1 MARLLI
7 LLAVVLAIG
16 IAEARVRSF
25 IFRRGVDVQACLDAH
40 NSFRSQ
46 HGAKPLK
53 WDDYLAKHAQAWADS
68 LAAKGGL
75 SHSPQ
80 AGVSDKE
87 GENLANAGSCPEAVA
102 QWIGQLGKYKSSGAC
117 TNPPANAPAG
127 TEEVAQ
133 LMWQSTSAVGVGI
146 SGNVVVARYF
156 PPGNFQEEYEY
167 EVKC

>member
-25 IFRRGVDVQACLDAH
+25 VFRRGVDVQACLDAH

-46 HGAKPLK
+46 HGAEPLK
-53 WDDYLAKHAQAWADS
+53 WDDYLAKHAQAWADT

-80 AGVSDKE
+80 MEVSDRE
-87 GENLANAGSCPEAVA
+87 GENLAHAGSCPEAVA
-102 QWIGQLGKYKSSGAC
+102 QWIGELAKYKKSGAC
-117 TNPPANAPAG
+117 TNPPVHAPEG
-127 TEEVAQ
+127 TDQVTQ
-133 LMWQSTSAVGVGI
+133 LMWQTTTSVGVGI
-146 SGNVVVARYF
+146 AGNVVVARYF
-156 PPGNFQEEYEY
+156 PPGNFEAEYEFD
-167 EVKC
+167 VKC